1 MIDTAS
7 LENLKSQL
15 DTQGGFT
22 YSANVPTLTTVTA
35 VAIPYI
41 LHTPAQVTL

>member
-15 DTQGGFT
+15 DTQGSFT
-22 YSANVPTLTTVTA
+22 YSANARTLTTVTA

-41 LHTPAQVTL
+41 QHTPAQVAL